1 MEKGTFSGKM
11 RGSCRRRQSEN
22 IREQRTCLEDAA
34 VIVVLF
40 IFSLILLLLLFFSV
54 TRSATVYGGAEKVR
68 FYTDSPLFHL
78 FVFAVVTAAGVI
90 LTREQENGSRLCPAL
105 NRIQYKRWMTILSG
119 LYLIWIMGMLFAPA
133 SDQRLVVD
141 SGKALAEGDMSP

>member
-40 IFSLILLLLLFFSV
+40 IFSLILLLLLLLLQLLV
-54 TRSATVYGGAEKVR
+54 TEVEEMPP
-68 FYTDSPLFHL
+68 F
-78 FVFAVVTAAGVI
+78 VVTFVV
-90 LTREQENGSRLCPAL
+90 T
-105 NRIQYKRWMTILSG
+105 LS
-119 LYLIWIMGMLFAPA
+119 L
-133 SDQRLVVD
+133 
-141 SGKALAEGDMSP
+141 

>member
-68 FYTDSPLFHL
+68 FYTDHRCFTCSYSQSSPL
-78 FVFAVVTAAGVI
+78 
-90 LTREQENGSRLCPAL
+90 RE
-105 NRIQYKRWMTILSG
+105 
-119 LYLIWIMGMLFAPA
+119 
-133 SDQRLVVD
+133 
-141 SGKALAEGDMSP
+141 